1 MSCLDIAGLRVCFAT
16 PEGLVRA
23 VDGVDLTVGDNEIL
37 GLVGETGCGKTV
49 LGLSIMRLLP
59 RNATMEGQ
67 VRYNGLN
74 LLALDEDA
82 MRKIRGR
89 EIAMMLQ
96 NPSTSLNPVM
106 RIQDQVAESIL
117 AHNKAGKREAKARS
131 LEFLEFVG
139 IPAHR
144 VRDYPHEFSGGMRQR
159 AALAMAMASGPSVL
173 IADEPTKM
181 LDGPRKVQILAL
193 IQRMQQE
200 SEASLLFITHDLLA
214 AFTVCHRIAVMYA
227 GEIVEL
233 ATPDELSQRPL
244 HPYAQGLLESVP
256 RRGLKPIGGASPS
269 LVDLP
274 SGCRFHPRCP
284 VALPACH
291 TSHPVMCEAVAGHFV
306 RCLRHGSRGSS

>member
-49 LGLSIMRLLP
+49 LGLSIMGLLP

-67 VRYNGLN
+67 VHYNGLN
-74 LLALDEDA
+74 LLALDEEA

-106 RIQDQVAESIL
+106 RIQDQVAESIS
-117 AHNKAGKREAKARS
+117 AHNRVGKREAKARS
-131 LEFLEFVG
+131 LEVLQSVG
-139 IPAHR
+139 IPADR

-159 AALAMAMASGPSVL
+159 AVLAIAMACGPSLV

-200 SEASLLFITHDLLA
+200 SEASVLFITHDLLA
-214 AFTVCHRIAVMYA
+214 AFAVCHRIAVMYA

-233 ATPDELSQRPL
+233 TTPDELSQRPL

-256 RRGLKPIGGASPS
+256 RRGLKPICGASPS
-269 LVDLP
+269 LLDLP

-291 TSHPVMCEAVAGHFV
+291 RSHPVMWEAVAGHSV